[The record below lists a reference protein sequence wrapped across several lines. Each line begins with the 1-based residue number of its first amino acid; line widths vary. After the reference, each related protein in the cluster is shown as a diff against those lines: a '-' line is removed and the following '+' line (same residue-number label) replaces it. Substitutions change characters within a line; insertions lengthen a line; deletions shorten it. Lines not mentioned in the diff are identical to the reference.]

1 MDWWNSLS
9 SIEQW
14 LWGFVFISSGI
25 FIIQTALSFLG
36 FGEVEIDTEVGLPE
50 LSEGLSVW
58 NFITLRNVVAF
69 MLGGSWTSALMYDP
83 GSWIWA
89 PLTVLVGLGF
99 STGNIFIAKN
109 IKQLES
115 QGNLSIHDAVNQEG
129 IVTIA
134 INPSMQGRGKVQVSV
149 SGRSV
154 ELPAMTEDSK
164 ELRRG
169 DPIVVYDVTEDVL
182 KVSRITSIGE

>member
-1 MDWWNSLS
+1 MWLLS
-9 SIEQW
+9 CW
-14 LWGFVFISSGI
+14 
-25 FIIQTALSFLG
+25 
-36 FGEVEIDTEVGLPE
+36 
-50 LSEGLSVW
+50 
-58 NFITLRNVVAF
+58 VV
-69 MLGGSWTSALMYDP
+69 
-83 GSWIWA
+83 
-89 PLTVLVGLGF
+89 
-99 STGNIFIAKN
+99 
-109 IKQLES
+109 
-115 QGNLSIHDAVNQEG
+115 SIHDAVNQEG

-134 INPSMQGRGKVQVSV
+134 IDPSMQGRGKVQVSV